1 MAEEAQ
7 TGPLTG
13 DGINPRVP
21 LRSIWFDCDS
31 TLSSI
36 EGIDEL
42 AARRDDATRRDIAA
56 LTERAMAGELPL
68 EAVYGE
74 RLRRIAPSAGECEAL
89 GARYVATA
97 LRDAALVVAALR
109 QLGKAVGILSGGLR
123 PPVLVLA
130 RALGIDPARVL
141 AVELVFDAA
150 GRYVD
155 FDRTSGLWRS
165 GGKPDA
171 LRARPADE
179 RPHALVGDGGTD
191 LEASIAVDRFVGFGG
206 VIARPN
212 VVAGARWFV
221 NAPRLGATLPFLLTA
236 AELAALRREPRFAT
250 LRLE

>member
-1 MAEEAQ
+1 MALP
-7 TGPLTG
+7 T
-13 DGINPRVP
+13 RVDDSAP
-21 LRSIWFDCDS
+21 PYGTLVFDCDS

-42 AARRDDATRRDIAA
+42 AAMRDDATRRDIVA

-74 RLRRIAPSAGECEAL
+74 RLRRIAPSSGECEAL

-97 LRDAALVVAALR
+97 LCDAALVIAALR

-141 AVELVFDAA
+141 AVDLVFDAS

-155 FDRTSGLWRS
+155 FDRRSGLWRG
-165 GGKPDA
+165 GGKPEA

-191 LEASIAVDRFVGFGG
+191 LEASVAVDRFIGFGG

-212 VVAGARWFV
+212 VAAGARWFV

-236 AELAALRREPRFAT
+236 AELTALRREPRFAK